1 MKPKYSVNIKY
12 WKENAFKELDE
23 LVGKFGERHN
33 VNLKAKGVM
42 EMSDIS
48 NKVISAN
55 PHICNPDKELW
66 EKVVWGGLTR
76 YWSKDKKSLIVTYG
90 LSKGWA
96 YIVIKRN
103 LKADESKQ

>member
-1 MKPKYSVNIKY
+1 
-12 WKENAFKELDE
+12 
-23 LVGKFGERHN
+23 
-33 VNLKAKGVM
+33 
-42 EMSDIS
+42 
-48 NKVISAN
+48 
-55 PHICNPDKELW
+55 LW